1 MLIDTSGFLCLYE
14 KDEPFHETALALY
27 DGAAF
32 RITTS
37 YVLSEYTALAEIR
50 GIRRSQIIE
59 FSINVLADDSIEIVW
74 VDERIHTQAVA
85 LIAERTDKR
94 YSLCDA
100 ASFVVLRERGI
111 TEALTTDRHFEQEG
125 FVRLLHNS

>member
-14 KDEPFHETALALY
+14 SDEPFHRTALKLY
-27 DGAAF
+27 DEAAR

-37 YVLSEYTALAEIR
+37 YVLAEYTALAEIR

-59 FSINVLADDSIEIVW
+59 FSLNVLADDAIEIVW
-74 VDERIHTQAVA
+74 VDERVHAQAVA
-85 LIAERTDKR
+85 LMAERQDKR

-100 ASFVVLRERGI
+100 ASFIVFRERRLS
-111 TEALTTDRHFEQEG
+111 EALTTDKHFEQEG
-125 FVRLLHNS
+125 FTRLLSR

>member
-14 KDEPFHETALALY
+14 SDEPFHEAALKLY
-27 DGAAF
+27 DNASV

-37 YVLSEYTALAEIR
+37 YVLAEYTALAEIR

-59 FSINVLADDSIEIVW
+59 FSLNVLADDAIEIVW
-74 VDERIHTQAVA
+74 VDERIHSQAVA
-85 LIAERTDKR
+85 LLADRPDKG
-94 YSLCDA
+94 YSVCDA

-111 TEALTTDRHFEQEG
+111 TEALTTDKHFEQEG
-125 FVRLLHNS
+125 FIRLLC

>member
-14 KDEPFHETALALY
+14 SDEPFHKSALKLY
-27 DGAAF
+27 DDAPL

-37 YVLSEYTALAEIR
+37 YVLAEYTALAEIR

-59 FSINVLADDSIEIVW
+59 FSLNVLADDAIEIIW
-74 VDERIHTQAVA
+74 VDVRIHNQAVA
-85 LIAERTDKR
+85 LRAERRDKR

-100 ASFVVLRERGI
+100 ASFVILHERRI
-111 TEALTTDRHFEQEG
+111 SEALTTDKHFEQEG
-125 FVRLLHNS
+125 FLRLLH